1 MDYGPPIDTQPPRPT
16 MDESM
21 VSAPKNSADAVE
33 IELIR
38 SLYDGLIP
46 SIIMSLGF
54 SIGGAII
61 VRDTSDPSLLA
72 LFCGGVAASALRLAI
87 VWIDRRRA
95 ASGAL
100 AIGEARRLERRFAV
114 GYIAFA
120 LMLGLFGARIF
131 TLPAPEP
138 HLFTLCLLIGY
149 AAGVAAGVGLRP
161 RIATAS
167 LLLAIGPPVAAML
180 TTPHLLYGATAT
192 MTAALLAGGIFSLRR
207 RHARALNDIGRRL
220 TFAALARHDGLTA
233 IPNRLALREWFDETV
248 LRGER
253 SLPLVAVHCLDLN
266 GFKPVNDS
274 FGHPTGDAL
283 LAAVAQRLV
292 RALREGDMVARLG
305 GDEFT
310 VVQRN
315 IAHADEARLLAQR
328 IVTAVG
334 QPYMIADREIQISTS
349 VGFVLCEDEGQD
361 LEQLI
366 SFADE
371 ALYVAKRAGRG
382 VRQYGHGTKRD
393 SASAA

>member
-1 MDYGPPIDTQPPRPT
+1 MAN
-16 MDESM
+16 
-21 VSAPKNSADAVE
+21 APKNSADAIE

-38 SLYDGLIP
+38 SLYDGLVP

-54 SIGGAII
+54 VIGGLII
-61 VRDTSDPSLLA
+61 IRDMPDRSLLV
-72 LFCGGVAASALRLAI
+72 LFFGGVAASALRLAI

-95 ASGAL
+95 ASVAL
-100 AIGEARRLERRFAV
+100 TITDAHRLERRFAV
-114 GYIAFA
+114 TYIAFA

-131 TLPAPEP
+131 TLPATEP

-161 RIATAS
+161 RIATTS
-167 LLLAIGPPVAAML
+167 LLLAVVPPVAAMV
-180 TTPHLLYGATAT
+180 TTPHLLYLATAA
-192 MTAALLAGGIFSLRR
+192 MTSALLAGGIFSLRR
-207 RHARALNDIGRRL
+207 RHARALTDIGRRL

-274 FGHPTGDAL
+274 FGHPTGDLL

-292 RALREGDMVARLG
+292 RTLREGDMVARLG

-310 VVQRN
+310 IVQRD
-315 IAHADEARLLAQR
+315 IAHSDEARLLAQR

-334 QPYMIADREIQISTS
+334 QTYSIGDREIQISTS
-349 VGFVLCEDEGQD
+349 VGFVLCEDEGRD

-371 ALYVAKRAGRG
+371 ALYMAKRSGRG
-382 VRQYGHGTKRD
+382 VRQYDHAEHR
-393 SASAA
+393 SSAAAA